1 MKLVYG
7 VGINDCPRGTTKKDK
22 IYKVWSGMLK
32 RCYSEDYHK
41 QRPTY
46 IDCKVCDEW
55 LTFSKF
61 SEWVKTQDWEGK
73 QLDKDIITP
82 GNKVYSP
89 DNCMFVT
96 QAINSLL
103 TVSKSNKG
111 DLPVGVFFLNHKILP
126 KPYQATIR
134 HNNFIERLGYY
145 ATPEEAHRA
154 WIKRKR
160 EIIAEVI
167 SRQDDQ
173 RLITGLL
180 LRLDMLD
187 TAYENN
193 LEITRL

>member
-7 VGINDCPRGTTKKDK
+7 VGINDADYVVRHCPF
-22 IYKVWSGMLK
+22 YKRWKMLLM
-32 RCYSEDYHK
+32 RCYSEREQEKKPYYK
-41 QRPTY
+41 G
-46 IDCKVCDEW
+46 CKVCEEW
-55 LTFSKF
+55 LTFSNF
-61 SEWVKTQDWEGK
+61 RAWMETQDWKGK

-82 GNKVYSP
+82 GNKIYSP

-111 DLPVGVFFLNHKILP
+111 DHPIGVCLPNRADMVNRYFS
-126 KPYQATIR
+126 TIR
-134 HNNFIERLGYY
+134 YNNIVQRLGYY

-167 SRQDDQ
+167 TEQDDQ
-173 RLITGLL
+173 RLIDGLL

-187 TAYENN
+187 KAYENN
-193 LEITRL
+193 QEITNL

>member
-7 VGINDCPRGTTKKDK
+7 VGFNDAGYAIKGCK
-22 IYKVWSGMLK
+22 IYASWRNMLK

-46 IDCKVCDEW
+46 KDCKVCDQW
-55 LTFSKF
+55 LIFSNF
-61 SEWVKTQDWEGK
+61 RDWMLSQDWQGK

-82 GNKVYSP
+82 GNKIYSP
-89 DNCMFVT
+89 NDCMFVT

-111 DLPVGVFFLNHKILP
+111 DLPVGVFFLDHKILP
-126 KPYQATIR
+126 NPFIATIR
-134 HNNFIERLGYY
+134 YNNVVQRLGYY
-145 ATPEEAHRA
+145 AKPEEAHRA

-167 SRQDDQ
+167 TKQDDQ
-173 RLITGLL
+173 RLIDGLL

-187 TAYENN
+187 KAYENN
-193 LEITRL
+193 QEITHL